1 MGRKRPHKH
10 EVLTKA
16 LAAAKTKAQSGSFVY
31 LVRLAYSL
39 AFNGFNPPVVL
50 VVPYVSPSETETAD
64 ALAEALTAPKGTWC
78 WDDLE
83 PVNYEFGRGELQSLS
98 LELSEA
104 ARNEKVA
111 FCGFKPAKS

>member
-16 LAAAKTKAQSGSFVY
+16 LTAARTRAQSGSFVY

-39 AFNGFNPPVVL
+39 AFNDFNPPVVL

-64 ALAEALTAPKGTWC
+64 TLAEALTAPKGTWC

-83 PVNYEFGRGELQSLS
+83 PVNYEFDPVELQDLS
-98 LELSEA
+98 RDLSEA
-104 ARNEKVA
+104 ARKDKVA
-111 FCGFKPAKS
+111 FCGFKAARS